1 MSYEKIKSMTI
12 KEDKEGNVH
21 FKMLVA
27 SNNVTPIDYENWSG
41 VRTWEEFFY
50 NLLGEC
56 WQPNDSANNY
66 FWKALMIIFFET
78 VKKNGDDSYE
88 VWLGHHLGNEATKEQ
103 KVLFVKYLKVFKELY
118 CRLKSLS
125 SLSYKFVV
133 KDNDYG
139 YITKMTKN
147 YVWRSHYDYK
157 LCTLCKAIVLYHRL
171 KNNYSP
177 NSPIILYIGIEEN
190 SIIKDF
196 LTQNLF

>member
-1 MSYEKIKSMTI
+1 M
-12 KEDKEGNVH
+12 GRV
-21 FKMLVA
+21 
-27 SNNVTPIDYENWSG
+27 
-41 VRTWEEFFY
+41 FY

-157 LCTLCKAIVLYHRL
+157 LCTLCEAIVLYHRL

-177 NSPIILYIGIEEN
+177 NSPIILYNGL
-190 SIIKDF
+190 S
-196 LTQNLF
+196 LLL